1 MTCHHVLPCQCHVLL
16 YRIVICKLHSSQ
28 SPSVCLYSEADLDQD
43 KKLRFRSSLS
53 VSSPRGFF
61 NLITASTSR
70 SRGSIMAM
78 SPPRSDHVIMA
89 DMRGGC
95 IARSY
100 SLDIA
105 MISNCWP
112 SWGPIRIVILSVI
125 QPGSSIIIPCH
136 CVRCQQEQLSWMMI
150 SYRQLTLA
158 LSIWQHL
165 TLYVQQVAN
174 LLHVIMLS
182 RKGASSK
189 TWYHEDDSSSPR
201 HLLCGDQWLPHRSL
215 SLSLAVV
222 TIWRWQCWCWPY
234 DGQWSR
240 HNCVSP
246 LWSAFPHKPHDQERV
261 LPGF

>member
-53 VSSPRGFF
+53 VSSLRGFF

-78 SPPRSDHVIMA
+78 SPPRSDHVIVA

-136 CVRCQQEQLSWMMI
+136 CVRCQVSARAIIMDDDIIQTI
-150 SYRQLTLA
+150 NTR
-158 LSIWQHL
+158 IIHL
-165 TLYVQQVAN
+165 TASYVVRATSCKPPSCY
-174 LLHVIMLS
+174 HVIEE
-182 RKGASSK
+182 RSK
-189 TWYHEDDSSSPR
+189 
-201 HLLCGDQWLPHRSL
+201 
-215 SLSLAVV
+215 
-222 TIWRWQCWCWPY
+222 
-234 DGQWSR
+234 
-240 HNCVSP
+240 
-246 LWSAFPHKPHDQERV
+246 
-261 LPGF
+261 